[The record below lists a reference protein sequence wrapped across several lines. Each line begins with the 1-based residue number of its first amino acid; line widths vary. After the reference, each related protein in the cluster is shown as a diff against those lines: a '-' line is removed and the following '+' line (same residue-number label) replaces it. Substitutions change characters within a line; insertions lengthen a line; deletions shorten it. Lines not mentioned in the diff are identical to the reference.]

1 MGAYDVR
8 GSNTGVFMRKRI
20 PKPSVAQMKK
30 YLSKWETLGNYVP
43 QENALNKLFH
53 KIIPQNKK
61 IEEVLIKVATLND
74 FYSTNIFSIYSVA
87 KHIHSLNID
96 KKLKNGD
103 VTIVSKIQRVCV
115 KRKQKNFYSF
125 ASKYCS
131 HHNSKDF
138 PIYDSYVDRVLRYFR
153 SVHRFYQFKN
163 EDLKEYESFKKI
175 ILEFRKFYGLE
186 SFSLKEIDRYL
197 WLLGKE
203 MFPKS
208 YGKRASS
215 ASR

>member
-1 MGAYDVR
+1 M
-8 GSNTGVFMRKRI
+8 TKKI
-20 PKPSVAQMKK
+20 PKPSIAQVKK
-30 YLSKWETLGNYVP
+30 YISKWEKLENYVA

-53 KIIPQNKK
+53 EKIPQNKK
-61 IEEVLIKVATLND
+61 IDEVLIKVATLND

-96 KKLKNGD
+96 KNLKNGD
-103 VTIVSKIQRVCV
+103 ESIVSKIQKVHV
-115 KRKQKNFYSF
+115 KRKLKNFYSF

-138 PIYDSYVDRVLRYFR
+138 SIYDSYVDRILRYFR
-153 SVHRFYQFKN
+153 KEHRFYQFEN
-163 EDLKEYESFKKI
+163 DDLKEYKSFKKVMF
-175 ILEFRKFYGLE
+175 EFRKFYGLE
-186 SFSLKEIDRYL
+186 SFNLKEIDRYL

-208 YGKRASS
+208 YGKKASS
-215 ASR
+215 SVSHRRLKE